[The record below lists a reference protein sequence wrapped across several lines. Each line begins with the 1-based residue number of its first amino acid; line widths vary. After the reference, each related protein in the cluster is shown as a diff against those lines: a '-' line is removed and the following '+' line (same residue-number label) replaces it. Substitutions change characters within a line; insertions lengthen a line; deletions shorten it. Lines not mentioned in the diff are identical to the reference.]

1 MCKLQL
7 LNKNYNLLTKFN
19 IEKSSSI
26 HLANFLTWYEF
37 ETYTKNAPLK
47 EFSPRQNSPYG
58 SYHHHPQGKR
68 EITHPTRQS
77 FYYKKIWRDFCL
89 DFKILFLN
97 LVFCLS
103 DPLDR
108 HNQASGYSICYN
120 GSGFLN
126 SMANSSGQKMNLKCP
141 CSSFPIP
148 MLTKLVPSRF
158 CKYCD
163 FTKIVKF
170 FIKSLEVPKQKQ
182 A

>member
-26 HLANFLTWYEF
+26 NLANFLTWYEV
-37 ETYTKNAPLK
+37 ETYTKNVPLK
-47 EFSPRQNSPYG
+47 EFSLRFLSSPSPR
-58 SYHHHPQGKR
+58 KR
-68 EITHPTRQS
+68 KITHPPRQS
-77 FYYKKIWRDFCL
+77 FYYKKIWRDYLL
-89 DFKILFLN
+89 DFKILFFN
-97 LVFCLS
+97 LLFCLS

-126 SMANSSGQKMNLKCP
+126 LMANSSGQKMNLKCP
-141 CSSFPIP
+141 CSSFPMPI
-148 MLTKLVPSRF
+148 LTKLVPSRF

-170 FIKSLEVPKQKQ
+170 FIKSLEVPKKKQ

>member
-7 LNKNYNLLTKFN
+7 FNENYNLLTKFN

-26 HLANFLTWYEF
+26 HLANFLTWYEV

-47 EFSPRQNSPYG
+47 EFSPMQNSPYV
-58 SYHHHPQGKR
+58 SYHHHTQGRGKLLIPPGSR
-68 EITHPTRQS
+68 FI
-77 FYYKKIWRDFCL
+77 KKNLGDYLL

-103 DPLDR
+103 DLLDR

-120 GSGFLN
+120 GNGFLN
-126 SMANSSGQKMNLKCP
+126 LMANSSGQKMNLKCP
-141 CSSFPIP
+141 CSLFPKPI
-148 MLTKLVPSRF
+148 LTKLVPSRF

-170 FIKSLEVPKQKQ
+170 FIKSLEVPKKKQ